1 MRVNNMINNSRNNQ
15 DSASEMYK
23 NLLKSYILDGCSLP
37 QIPEDELAKYIAV
50 FSLYLRH
57 SNEAY
62 KYNLPYLSHQYKG
75 YASFLLSASKKAERL
90 RNIISHIKKSVAIR
104 KIIENNSVVIDEEEI
119 IVSLNDFL
127 SATLSRNIDFHKSF
141 SLSGAN
147 RRKENDII
155 TIEYKQQ
162 VRTVKLSSS
171 NKSDLKRIIS
181 TVEKILNNSLE
192 GGGEK

>member
-1 MRVNNMINNSRNNQ
+1 MINNSRNNQ